1 VGDAMQ
7 IGEDLL
13 VLWHASLG
21 GGLSPSTG
29 VDLMRAQ
36 RPELLVG
43 QPETEWFEAKQAPYG
58 LGHDL
63 A

>member
-7 IGEDLL
+7 IGNALL

>member
-1 VGDAMQ
+1 MQ

-43 QPETEWFEAKQAPYG
+43 QPETARPSRRPTAW
-58 LGHDL
+58 DMT
-63 A
+63 